1 MTHLNGSCSF
11 DRDGLTAKIRTCKKN
26 LFENGLEQYRSGNLD
41 QAISIWK
48 GILTF
53 DPGDQEIKGVV
64 DKATLQL
71 ENLQKIK

>member
-1 MTHLNGSCSF
+1 VTHLNGSSPF
-11 DRDGLTAKIRTCKKN
+11 NRETLTAKIKTCKKN

-53 DPGDQEIKGVV
+53 DPGDQGIQMVV